1 MLRIFNHY
9 IPANALTQLV
19 LDGTL
24 VFLGILGAASFRHH
38 ASLGVLGQVAPSA
51 LLFALVMVS
60 FNGILGLYSGQPVR
74 DLPHMLSRILLSL
87 LVSIPIAY
95 GVFRL
100 LPWGGIEQ
108 RGGELPVIALLGGVL
123 VLRGFASGIVG
134 EPMWRKRALVIGTG
148 HEALTIEKS
157 IRSLRFA
164 AIDVVGFYQAANNDE
179 VLVGLSRILPAS
191 TPLLEVVR
199 QHGIRQIIIAV
210 RERRGGSLSLKQ
222 LLDCKL
228 AGVKILDL
236 SSFYERVRGQ
246 IRLDSLKASW
256 LIYGEG
262 FRQGWLRSL
271 IKRSF
276 DLAAVLLLF
285 ALLWPVM
292 LVAAIAI
299 GIETG
304 FPILYSQERVG
315 QGGRI
320 FRVFKFRSMRLDAE
334 KDGPRWAAK
343 RDERVTR
350 VGGLIRKTR
359 IDELPQLFNVL
370 RGDMSLVGPRP
381 ERPFFVDQLARE
393 IPYFAVRHSVKPGLT
408 GWAQVRYQYGA
419 SKDDAIQKLQY
430 DLYYVKNHTLFLDTL
445 ILAETVRVVL
455 TGEGAH

>member
-9 IPANALTQLV
+9 VPANALAQFF
-19 LDGTL
+19 LDGVL
-24 VFLGILGAASFRHH
+24 VFLGILGAASFRFH
-38 ASLGVLGQVAPSA
+38 AGLGLLGQVAPSA
-51 LLFALVMVS
+51 LVFALVMVS
-60 FNGILGLYSGQPVR
+60 FNGILGLYSGGPTGSLYHTLFRV
-74 DLPHMLSRILLSL
+74 LLSL
-87 LVSIPIAY
+87 LASVPIAY

-100 LPWGGIEQ
+100 LPWGGLEQ
-108 RGGELPVIALLGGVL
+108 RGGEVTAILLLGIVL
-123 VLRGFASGIVG
+123 ILRSFAVGAAG
-134 EPMWRKRALVIGTG
+134 EPLWRKRALVIGTG
-148 HEALTIEKS
+148 SEALTIEKS
-157 IRSLRFA
+157 IKNLRAA
-164 AIDVVGFYQAANNDE
+164 AIEVVGFYQAANNDE
-179 VLVGLSRILPAS
+179 VMVGISRILPGA
-191 TPLLEVVR
+191 TPLLDVVR
-199 QHGIRQIIIAV
+199 EHRINQIIVAV
-210 RERRGGSLSLKQ
+210 RERRGGSMSLKQ

-228 AGVKILDL
+228 AGVKVLDL

-246 IRLDSLKASW
+246 IRLDALKASW

-271 IKRSF
+271 IKRAF
-276 DLAAVLLLF
+276 DLGAALLLF

-292 LVAAIAI
+292 LLAAIAI

-315 QGGRI
+315 QGGRV

-343 RDERVTR
+343 QDDRITR
-350 VGGLIRKTR
+350 VGLFIRRTR

-370 RGDMSLVGPRP
+370 RGDMSMVGPRP
-381 ERPFFVDQLARE
+381 ERPYFVDQLARE
-393 IPYFAVRHSVKPGLT
+393 IPYFAVRHCVKPGLT

-419 SKDDAIQKLQY
+419 SKDDAVQKLQY